1 MTERG
6 IKRIKCAL
14 HHKTKFCSFFF
25 SFFLLG
31 LGFTANIFSS
41 SLHLCSL
48 TCISYIFMS
57 HLRCTNGA
65 MDESQSPLRGKSE
78 NWGSFSGPT
87 LTPVWAYMLVCVRV
101 SRAPCGN
108 VQENV
113 CSECLMSYSSN
124 PSTHPS
130 PPTSLSSLQPIS
142 FPIFPSKW
150 LHFMELRESA
160 DFAVA
165 AFPWAM
171 LQCCKLTLF
180 FLPLGL
186 SFHAI

>member
-1 MTERG
+1 MY
-6 IKRIKCAL
+6 
-14 HHKTKFCSFFF
+14 
-25 SFFLLG
+25 
-31 LGFTANIFSS
+31 
-41 SLHLCSL
+41 
-48 TCISYIFMS
+48 YIFMS

-87 LTPVWAYMLVCVRV
+87 LTPVWEYMLVCVRV